1 MKVQIDDLVYDVI
14 IARKKTTKNLYIRI
28 KDDLSIYVTCHTST
42 SDKQIE
48 NTIRQNY
55 QNIVKMIETVKR
67 KNKYQNDFYFL
78 GKRYDIVYTE
88 FCDIQ
93 LGKDKVFIR
102 RDFDLD
108 KWKKKQALSLFQEH
122 LDLCYEKFSRKIP
135 RPTLRIRSMKTR
147 WGVCNVKTKVVTL
160 NTELITKEIGCLDY
174 VIYHELSHLVEANH
188 SKRFWQVVEENCPN
202 YKMYRKLTNALGEE

>member
-1 MKVQIDDLVYDVI
+1 MKFQVNDEMYDVI
-14 IARKKTTKNLYIRI
+14 IVRKKATKNLYIRV

-42 SDKQIE
+42 NDKQIKNVIE
-48 NTIRQNY
+48 SNY
-55 QNIVKMIETVKR
+55 QNVVKMIETAKR

-78 GKRYDIVYTE
+78 GKKYDIVYTE

-93 LGKDKVFIR
+93 FGKDKVFMQ
-102 RDFDLD
+102 RDFDID
-108 KWKKKQALSLFQEH
+108 KWKKKQALGLFQEH
-122 LDLCYEKFSRKIP
+122 LDSCYEKFSRKIP
-135 RPTLRIRSMKTR
+135 RPTLRIRSMKSR

-160 NTELITKEIGCLDY
+160 NTELITKDINCLDY